1 MSSLVENVKRAIK
14 IMTDIREVL
23 KVKNVDIPEGS
34 NADDL
39 PDIINKSIVEEG
51 GLGSSKWWADHIAN
65 RPTLYHMFYNANN
78 LVHVPPINA
87 QKATSLSYMFAN
99 CNNLVSVEEIN
110 APIAS
115 NVEYMFSLCF
125 NLKTIKSINIPNAT
139 NMTSMFHQ
147 CYILESIPPMD
158 TSKVTSLYDMFYSC
172 YNLETVPIMD
182 TSKVTNF
189 SGAFRSCNKL
199 ESISFTEGSI
209 KTHISFSESNQLSDD
224 SISSI
229 IAGLADMTGS
239 SAKKIIFAS
248 DVANKLTVEQTNTIT
263 SKNWNI
269 G

>member
-23 KVKNVDIPEGS
+23 RVKNVDIPEGS

-65 RPTLYHMFYNANN
+65 RPTLYYMFYMASN
-78 LVHVPPINA
+78 LVNAPPINA
-87 QKATSLSYMFAN
+87 QKATSLSYMFSR
-99 CNNLVSVEEIN
+99 CNNLVSIEEIN
-110 APIAS
+110 APIAK
-115 NVEYMFSLCF
+115 NVSYMFEDCRGLE
-125 NLKTIKSINIPNAT
+125 TIRSINIPNAT
-139 NMTSMFHQ
+139 NMNGMFKQ
-147 CYILESIPPMD
+147 CYILESIPTM
-158 TSKVTSLYDMFYSC
+158 
-172 YNLETVPIMD
+172 N

-209 KTHISFSESNQLSDD
+209 KTYISFSENSQLSDD
-224 SISSI
+224 SINSI

-239 SAKKIIFAS
+239 SSKKITFAPNIT
-248 DVANKLTVEQTNTIT
+248 NKLTVEQANTIT